1 MDGDGPCWDGCLFF
15 LDSVPAVVVV
25 AVVVVGVGTVFI
37 SGLTDAVVDEPGAF
51 VVVSVRAAAEGVVVV
66 VVADV
71 VVVVV
76 EVSFSTAIGD
86 DLAVS
91 FFLRGRF
98 APPLLPSLFP
108 PLPPPV
114 LELVPALLLLLV
126 RMHVAALPLGLTNI

>member
-1 MDGDGPCWDGCLFF
+1 M
-15 LDSVPAVVVV
+15 DSVPVVVVV
-25 AVVVVGVGTVFI
+25 AVVVVGVGTIFI
-37 SGLTDAVVDEPGAF
+37 SGLTDAVVDESDAF
-51 VVVSVRAAAEGVVVV
+51 VVFLVRAAAAEGVGVVV
-66 VVADV
+66 IAEV

-76 EVSFSTAIGD
+76 EVSFSTTIGD

-108 PLPPPV
+108 PLPPLV
-114 LELVPALLLLLV
+114 LELVAALLLLLV

>member
-1 MDGDGPCWDGCLFF
+1 MDGDGPCWDGCFFF
-15 LDSVPAVVVV
+15 LDSVPVVVV
-25 AVVVVGVGTVFI
+25 VVVVVVGVGTVFI
-37 SGLTDAVVDEPGAF
+37 SGLTDDVVDESGAF
-51 VVVSVRAAAEGVVVV
+51 VVVSVRAAAVEGVGVVVIAEVVVV
-66 VVADV
+66 VV
-71 VVVVV
+71 
-76 EVSFSTAIGD
+76 SFSTTIGD

-114 LELVPALLLLLV
+114 LELVAALLLLLV